1 MNPSFSSDWSRA
13 WSDRRF
19 RWEFA
24 FTLCLAGAALASL
37 STFLEFVED
46 RPGVVLLDPFVNRI
60 APAQLTWLTFALIYA
75 GLAVGVWSLARH
87 PRTLVVALQSY
98 TLMIGIRILMM
109 FVVPLNPP
117 TGLIPLADPFVQFF
131 GSGRVPTRDLFFS
144 GHVSTLFL
152 LSLCARNK
160 VLKLLFL
167 ALTLTVAVVVL
178 WQHVHYTIDVMVAP
192 FVAYASYRMVTLAHD
207 QLSSKNIQPE
217 ND

>member
-1 MNPSFSSDWSRA
+1 MG
-13 WSDRRF
+13 
-19 RWEFA
+19 
-24 FTLCLAGAALASL
+24 GAALIALCAILFYWAPMTSPSASIQWDAADMHYPLQKYFSDRLL
-37 STFLEFVED
+37 SGKL
-46 RPGVVLLDPFVNRI
+46 PFWT
-60 APAQLTWLTFALIYA
+60 PYL
-75 GLAVGVWSLARH
+75 
-87 PRTLVVALQSY
+87 
-98 TLMIGIRILMM
+98 